1 MAINVG
7 KLRKVPPPAIPFD
20 IPAAIPATQKM
31 ARRHPKG
38 SEAATIGE
46 FYKGK
51 PRPIRY
57 QSTIG
62 RRWPRRQSIGEGVHF
77 ARYH

>member
-31 ARRHPKG
+31 TRRHPRG

-51 PRPIRY
+51 SRPIRY